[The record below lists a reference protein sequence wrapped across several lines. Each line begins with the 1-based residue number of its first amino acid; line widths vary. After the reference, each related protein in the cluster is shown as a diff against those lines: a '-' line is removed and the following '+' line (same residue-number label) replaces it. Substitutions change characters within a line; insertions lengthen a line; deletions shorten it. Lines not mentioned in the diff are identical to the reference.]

1 MSTDSF
7 NLAPAQST
15 AGATTTVPAPALTPT
30 PDVTAAPKK
39 TKKPTTPDTPTDGT
53 LAGVIIPGAALT
65 AMISLCWLTH
75 HFGLPAVIAGVIA
88 CTLAAA
94 AALTAK
100 ARRGS
105 RAVRNARKN
114 ARNLS
119 GASGGG
125 SSGGASRRPRGPLS
139 SAGTGS
145 GGGSY
150 GPSRSNR
157 PAGLR
162 SGKTSSAGAG
172 SLSGGRGGGSASTKP
187 NGLNSPKHTSP
198 NKTKTNHGASGLGG
212 GRGAAK
218 SQLPKQNTRTN
229 TPSSLGST
237 GVTKGSNRG
246 TGTVPT
252 PAASSRLGRIRDR
265 KAASPTPDLKPHKNS
280 PKQEPPTRPLSKDEK
295 KQNKA
300 MAAAARRNA
309 TAAVDLA
316 KSSLDEAKKRKAEE
330 GPRRH
335 RRVKDRLGK
344 TRSKV
349 KRIKEHQENKTE
361 LKGARSDL
369 RNLRKLKIRNTT
381 SRIRSAV
388 RPITR
393 RTSRA
398 AATVWRL
405 GTQAFN
411 KAHMVLGTIRYTHLG
426 PNWVRPL
433 AKLLHAVT
441 SPVARLIHATG
452 SWNRLNAWMYR
463 NTTPQTDPKL
473 KPVSPAAVAA
483 AVARNNT
490 AHQPFTSPGAT
501 APKGTTMSSELS
513 GAMPLMYAADA
524 VRTAGVMLLINPAD
538 NMHGYEATIR
548 QLSDVQA
555 AISQVIQAAAESTRE
570 NFAVNPVISDAYDD
584 TAGYGFSLAE
594 RLEAIPALFRLVH
607 AEQLE
612 NLENPTPQA
621 AKWDIGQNMQD

>member
-7 NLAPAQST
+7 NLAPAQSP
-15 AGATTTVPAPALTPT
+15 AGATTTAPAPAPEPLTAA
-30 PDVTAAPKK
+30 PDATAAPKK

-65 AMISLCWLTH
+65 ALISLCWLTH
-75 HFGLPAVIAGVIA
+75 QFGLPAVIAGVIA

-114 ARNLS
+114 ARNL
-119 GASGGG
+119 GGVGGGG
-125 SSGGASRRPRGPLS
+125 SSGGENRRSRGPRS
-139 SAGTGS
+139 SVNTGS
-145 GGGSY
+145 GGGPGSSRANKPS
-150 GPSRSNR
+150 GP
-157 PAGLR
+157 R
-162 SGKTSSAGAG
+162 SGKTNSAGATT
-172 SLSGGRGGGSASTKP
+172 LGGGSASTKP
-187 NGLNSPKHTSP
+187 HGLNSPKPINS
-198 NKTKTNHGASGLGG
+198 ASGAGSGHGG
-212 GRGAAK
+212 HGGAK
-218 SQLPKQNTRTN
+218 NQLPKQHHRTN
-229 TPSSLGST
+229 TPSSLGSVGT
-237 GVTKGSNRG
+237 TKNSNRG
-246 TGTVPT
+246 NG
-252 PAASSRLGRIRDR
+252 AGSHKSASDSRLGRIRDR
-265 KAASPTPDLKPHKNS
+265 KTTNPTPDLKPHKNG
-280 PKQEPPTRPLSKDEK
+280 PKQETPTRPLSKTEK
-295 KQNKA
+295 KHNKA
-300 MAAAARRNA
+300 VASAARRNA

-316 KSSLDEAKKRKAEE
+316 KSSLAESKKRKAED

-349 KRIKEHQENKTE
+349 KRIKAHQENKAE
-361 LKGARSDL
+361 LKEARSDL

-381 SRIRSAV
+381 SRIRNAV
-388 RPITR
+388 RPVAR
-393 RTSRA
+393 RTSRIA
-398 AATVWRL
+398 AHLWRIGTQTFNQAHMML
-405 GTQAFN
+405 GT
-411 KAHMVLGTIRYTHLG
+411 VRYTNLG

-463 NTTPQTDPKL
+463 NTTSRTDPKL

-513 GAMPLMYAADA
+513 GAMPLMYAAEA

-594 RLEAIPALFRLVH
+594 RLDAIPVLFRMVH

-621 AKWDIGQNMQD
+621 AKWDITQNMQD